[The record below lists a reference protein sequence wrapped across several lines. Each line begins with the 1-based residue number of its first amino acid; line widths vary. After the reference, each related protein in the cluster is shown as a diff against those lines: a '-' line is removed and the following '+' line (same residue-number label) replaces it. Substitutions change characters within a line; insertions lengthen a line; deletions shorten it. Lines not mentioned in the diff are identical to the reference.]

1 MSHVRRKR
9 PQHPRKRTTGT
20 LAKKR
25 ENKRAWYSFALV
37 MILFISVLAAV
48 LIAVL
53 TVQS

>member
-9 PQHPRKRTTGT
+9 PQQANKRTTSSIT
-20 LAKKR
+20 KKR

>member
-9 PQHPRKRTTGT
+9 RRPPPKKSSGSLSR
-20 LAKKR
+20 KR

-37 MILFISVLAAV
+37 LILFISVLAAV
-48 LIAVL
+48 LIAIL